1 MILFTG
7 SGKISDLFQKIY
19 PSRIISA
26 RKLNDK
32 ELKEAIRDA
41 QTIIHNSALIYSNNF
56 DDYIASNFLL
66 TRRIV
71 NICEEVNPDIRFIN
85 LSSMSFLSDESS
97 YLPADQMT
105 DYAYSKYI
113 SENYCLRSSLKNLT
127 NVRFSTIYYGD
138 ENRDGISKLIKDII
152 VKNEITLFNNGIAKR
167 DIIPIRIL
175 IMYLYKLCN
184 IKTLSKKYNIVSG
197 VQTSFMDIVNIL
209 LKHYPNLKIANKEV
223 DAYNVLCTFSK
234 QDVISLGEIDFS
246 LEEEIELNIK
256 NYQ

>member
-7 SGKISDLFQKIY
+7 SGKISDLFQRMYSSK
-19 PSRIISA
+19 IISI

-32 ELKEAIRDA
+32 ELKEAVRDS

-56 DDYIASNFLL
+56 DDYIVSNFLL
-66 TRRIV
+66 TRKII
-71 NICEEVNPDIRFIN
+71 NICEEINPEIRFIN
-85 LSSMSFLSDESS
+85 LSSMSFLSDDSS
-97 YLPADQMT
+97 CLPADQMT

-127 NVRFSTIYYGD
+127 SVRFSTIYYGD
-138 ENRDGISKLIKDII
+138 ENIDGISKLIKDII

-175 IMYLYKLCN
+175 VMYLYKLCN
-184 IKTLSKKYNIVSG
+184 VKTLSKKYNIVSG

-209 LKHYPNLKIANKEV
+209 LKYYPTLKISNKKVEAN
-223 DAYNVLCTFSK
+223 NVLCAFSK
-234 QDVISLGEIDFS
+234 QDVVSLGEIDFS
-246 LEEEIELNIK
+246 LEEEIVLNIK
-256 NYQ
+256 K